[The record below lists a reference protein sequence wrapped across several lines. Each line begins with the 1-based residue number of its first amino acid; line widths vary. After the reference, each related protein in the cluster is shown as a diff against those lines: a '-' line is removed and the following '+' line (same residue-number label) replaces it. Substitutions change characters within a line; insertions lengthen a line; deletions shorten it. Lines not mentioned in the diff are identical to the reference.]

1 MRLSKIYISYTLIAV
16 MAVVLTGLQYTNA
29 AEQEYISKAKEIT
42 LLETPLDGVQGKTVI
57 IKRFEFPPG
66 HVGAWHTHTGPVF
79 VYVLEGKLIIDTEN
93 TGRQSISAGELFKEP
108 VGTKMQA
115 RNESATESLK
125 VIAFQVS
132 DEGKPMMIKA
142 E

>member
-1 MRLSKIYISYTLIAV
+1 MRLSKSYIIYILIAV
-16 MAVVLTGLQYTNA
+16 MAVVLSGLQYTNA
-29 AEQEYISKAKEIT
+29 AEQEYVPKAKEIT
-42 LLETPLDGVQGKTVI
+42 LLETPLDGVEGKTVI
-57 IKRFEFPPG
+57 IKQFEFPPG

-79 VYVLEGKLIIDTEN
+79 VYVLEGKLTIDTEN
-93 TGRQSISAGELFKEP
+93 TGSQSLSAGELYKEP

-115 RNESATESLK
+115 RNESATEPLK